1 MVNKNKLKSPNREY
15 VRVTMASRL
24 MAGYYNIHGMN
35 LRGSS
40 VIGCGR
46 WRAYGRDTSE
56 AEIRIDQ
63 DGARLEG
70 HFKCGNVWTCDH
82 CARARV
88 AQARSWI
95 RAALIPALEANN
107 LGASMMT
114 FTMAHTYDGNW
125 KESIDKLHDAYKTFD
140 KNMSKH
146 YKIIGSIGKLKSLEA
161 PIGVNGIHGHFH
173 VLVTHTKNASLTT
186 FEILA
191 RREWG
196 KAVSKISGHCNEHGF
211 DLKLNAMADYL
222 AKQELSHEMSNH
234 DTKQA
239 RKKGLL
245 LNQLLDKAARGDKK
259 SSAEWIR
266 AVEALQGRS
275 RFHAGDIASKLG
287 IPTCTEWK
295 DEERKIEILE
305 YKSVLPEPNFI
316 RYSIHKHMKAT
327 AVDHPRFGLAI
338 ILRVARRGNAD
349 KVLAIVDKLCCEY
362 ENYKLRSNCSKSVE
376 LENRLIVNIGRDIE
390 FE

>member
-1 MVNKNKLKSPNREY
+1 MINRRKLKSPNREY
-15 VRVTMASRL
+15 IRVTMASRL
-24 MAGYYNIHGMN
+24 MAGYYNIHGKN

-56 AEIRIDQ
+56 AEILIDQ

-114 FTMAHTYDGNW
+114 FTMAHTYEGNW
-125 KESIDKLHDAYKTFD
+125 KESIDKMHDAYKMFD
-140 KNMSKH
+140 KNMSKK
-146 YKIIGSIGKLKSLEA
+146 YKALGSIGKLKSLEA

-173 VLVTHTKNASLTT
+173 VLITHNKNADLNT
-186 FEILA
+186 FEFIA
-191 RREWG
+191 RREWE
-196 KAVSKISGHCNEHGF
+196 KAVSKVGGQCNERGF

-239 RKKGLL
+239 RKK
-245 LNQLLDKAARGDKK
+245 
-259 SSAEWIR
+259 
-266 AVEALQGRS
+266 
-275 RFHAGDIASKLG
+275 
-287 IPTCTEWK
+287 
-295 DEERKIEILE
+295 
-305 YKSVLPEPNFI
+305 
-316 RYSIHKHMKAT
+316 
-327 AVDHPRFGLAI
+327 
-338 ILRVARRGNAD
+338 
-349 KVLAIVDKLCCEY
+349 
-362 ENYKLRSNCSKSVE
+362 
-376 LENRLIVNIGRDIE
+376 
-390 FE
+390 